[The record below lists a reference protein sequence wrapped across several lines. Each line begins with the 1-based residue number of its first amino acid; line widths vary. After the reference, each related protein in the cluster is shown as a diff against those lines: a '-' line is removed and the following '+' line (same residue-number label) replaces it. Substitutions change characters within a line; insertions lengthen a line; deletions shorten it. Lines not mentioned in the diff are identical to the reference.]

1 MEGVLGYTWSCS
13 KEIRDMDFYTG
24 LGPEVGNNPNPAY
37 IYSYGMYRADYKRGS
52 KLANL
57 AC

>member
-1 MEGVLGYTWSCS
+1 
-13 KEIRDMDFYTG
+13 MDFYTG